1 MLREEKSEKHG
12 QCILY
17 STMTAKP
24 KVRRPLIMKCFI
36 WEQAYDKVES
46 DCAMRSL
53 ILIFNFILI
62 LIQET
67 RILKKI
73 QPYLAIYDIYLFSC
87 KLLQFNLK
95 VSLHWG
101 FVMHRYRIGKKCV
114 KDLPQNLFTT
124 YGVKT
129 VEHFC
134 SNKIGRERLVQ
145 LPTVL
150 HGLKSFGMDGSQ
162 LSICMFFF
170 PSNASKQKT
179 FCVPYWTELS
189 EIIMNTPSKEFGII
203 SMQRM

>member
-17 STMTAKP
+17 STMTATP
-24 KVRRPLIMKCFI
+24 KVRRPLIMKCFV

-53 ILIFNFILI
+53 ILIFNFIFI

-101 FVMHRYRIGKKCV
+101 FVMHRHRIGKKVC
-114 KDLPQNLFTT
+114 KRLAAKFIYNLRCQNSGAFL
-124 YGVKT
+124 
-129 VEHFC
+129 
-134 SNKIGRERLVQ
+134 
-145 LPTVL
+145 
-150 HGLKSFGMDGSQ
+150 LKQNWPGETGSVTH
-162 LSICMFFF
+162 S
-170 PSNASKQKT
+170 
-179 FCVPYWTELS
+179 
-189 EIIMNTPSKEFGII
+189 TPWP
-203 SMQRM
+203 